1 MRTEFNKELRRR
13 QYLIL
18 RDLPF
23 FFSSPLRLIFQR
35 LREYYSSLYIYKTPS
50 VVASPCS
57 AV

>member
-23 FFSSPLRLIFQR
+23 FFFSSAPDL
-35 LREYYSSLYIYKTPS
+35 P
-50 VVASPCS
+50 A
-57 AV
+57 AA